1 MSADQITI
9 SLLII
14 LTFALFIYGRW
25 RYDVV
30 AIISLFLLVTLD
42 KILGG
47 EQSHLVLNES
57 DIFNGF
63 GHPAVITVAAVLII
77 SRALRNSGVVDMIAR
92 QVKPLT
98 TNKILHISSLSG
110 VIALL
115 SAFMNNVGALALMLP
130 VTLKTAW
137 DQKRSPGILLMPIA
151 FASILGGMI
160 TMIGTPPNI
169 IIANIRKDQMQKIQS
184 SAIADNNS
192 IAAQYIRDIG
202 KNIET
207 FEPSSFGLFDF
218 LPVGGSIAFIGILFV
233 ALIGWRLIP
242 SISRRKP
249 TSPSLFSIDEYVTE
263 ISVPK
268 ESLFINKTI
277 DEINRIT
284 GDKLTLFRKI
294 DKSGKA
300 TRFRLNHKVK
310 EGEQFLVM
318 SDPSDLKEMMGE
330 YKFDLGKEIKKRIE
344 LIQDGG
350 GMMEEVVVT
359 PDSSLVGRKRS
370 YFRWRTT
377 NSLTLMAVARQNKP
391 LHNCF
396 GNMTFKVGD
405 VLLIQGREEDMGSN
419 ISLLNLLPLAKRELN
434 VGVISKAVYASFV
447 FLAAIS
453 LSVFNIF
460 PTMIS
465 FMLAILVYI
474 FSGLLPARDLYSGI
488 DWPIIILLG
497 AMIPISDAL
506 VTTGTTSLIANQ
518 VSKITNSLPLW
529 MILSL
534 IMVVTMCLSD
544 IINNAATALIMAPIS
559 VGIAIKMGVSID
571 PFLMAVA
578 VGASCAFLTPI
589 GHQCNAL
596 ILGPGGYKFSDYWR
610 MGLPLE
616 IIIVSIATPLILW
629 FWPLQ

>member
-1 MSADQITI
+1 MSTDQIAI
-9 SLLII
+9 LLLII
-14 LTFALFIYGRW
+14 LTFSLFIYGRW
-25 RYDVV
+25 RYDIVS
-30 AIISLFLLVTLD
+30 IISLFLLVVLD

-47 EQSHLVLNES
+47 EQSSLILDTS

-63 GHPAVITVAAVLII
+63 GHPAVVTVAAVLII
-77 SRALRNSGVVDMIAR
+77 SKALRNSGVVDLIAR
-92 QVKPLT
+92 KVKPFT
-98 TNKILHISSLSG
+98 KNKALHISSLSG
-110 VIALL
+110 VIAIL

-137 DQKRSPGILLMPIA
+137 DQKRSPGVLLMPIA

-169 IIANIRKDQMQKIQS
+169 IIANLREDQMQKILS
-184 SAIADNNS
+184 NAISDNTSAS
-192 IAAQYIRDIG
+192 AQYLRDIG
-202 KNIET
+202 KSIET
-207 FEPSSFGLFDF
+207 FEPTSFGLFDF
-218 LPVGGSIAFIGILFV
+218 APVGGAIAFIGILFV

-242 SISRRKP
+242 GVSRRKP
-249 TSPSLFSIDEYVTE
+249 TSQSLFSIDDYVTE
-263 ISVPK
+263 ISIP
-268 ESLFINKTI
+268 EGSLFIDKTI
-277 DEINRIT
+277 DEINTIT

-294 DKSGKA
+294 GKSRKA
-300 TRFRLNHKVK
+300 TRVTLNHKIK

-318 SDPSDLKEMMGE
+318 SDPSDLKDMMSE
-330 YKFDLGKEIKKRIE
+330 YKFELGKEIKKRIE
-344 LIQDGG
+344 LVKDGG
-350 GMMEEVVVT
+350 GTMEEVVVT
-359 PDSSLVGRKRS
+359 PESSLVGRKRS
-370 YFRWRTT
+370 YFRWRTA

-396 GNMTFKVGD
+396 GNMTFRVGD

-434 VGVISKAVYASFV
+434 VGVISKAGYASLI
-447 FLAAIS
+447 FLGAIS
-453 LSVFNIF
+453 LSVLNIF
-460 PTMIS
+460 PTTIS

-474 FSGLLPARDLYSGI
+474 FSGLLPARDLYTGI

-497 AMIPISDAL
+497 AMIPLSNSL
-506 VTTGTTSLIANQ
+506 VTTGTTALIATQ
-518 VSKITNSLPLW
+518 VSEVTASLPLW
-529 MILSL
+529 TTLSL
-534 IMVVTMCLSD
+534 IMIVTMCLSD

-559 VGIAIKMGVSID
+559 VGIAMKMGVSMD

-596 ILGPGGYKFSDYWR
+596 ILGPGGYRFGDYWR

-616 IIIVSIATPLILW
+616 IIIVSISTPLILW
-629 FWPLQ
+629 FWPL